1 MATTSKPRL
10 SAGSLNVRVSLQRKS
25 GGTDALGQPLN
36 VWTEYAQVWA
46 SVVQLRGIERVT
58 GGTEVDSASASIRIR
73 YRMDVTNAD
82 RAVALSAGGQ
92 VFNINS
98 VMPNA
103 MSREYTDLVCTENA
117 NNG

>member
-1 MATTSKPRL
+1 MATTNKPRL
-10 SAGSLNVRVSLQRKS
+10 AAGNLSVRVSLQRKAS
-25 GGTDALGQPLN
+25 GRDALGQPLN

-46 SVVQLRGIERVT
+46 SVVQVRGMERVT

-73 YRMDVTNAD
+73 YRTDVTNAD
-82 RAVALSAGGQ
+82 RVVALSAGGL
-92 VFNINS
+92 VFNVNS